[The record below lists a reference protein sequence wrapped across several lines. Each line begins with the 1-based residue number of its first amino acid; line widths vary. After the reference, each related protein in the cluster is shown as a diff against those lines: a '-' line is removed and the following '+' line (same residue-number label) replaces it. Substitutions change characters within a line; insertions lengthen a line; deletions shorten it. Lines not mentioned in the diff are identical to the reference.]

1 MKKLI
6 NFKTKELARAIQDY
20 ANKNHD
26 GNFTMAVIH
35 LCKKGL
41 LNGGCSNG

>member
-6 NFKTKELARAIQDY
+6 DFQSDELVKKIQDY

-26 GNFTMAVIH
+26 GNFNEAVRELI
-35 LCKKGL
+35 KKGIE
-41 LNGGCSNG
+41 